1 MATIDP
7 NEVIPGTDGATV
19 GGVLGVAAN
28 PEQAQAFT
36 DFIQTISASGETTT
50 LQPTATSGVFTML
63 LGDGGTAR
71 VIDTDSATIDL
82 TQPLTVNSGEP
93 LILGGSA
100 DVSVVGSDGDD
111 AILGNAGSN
120 TFFGSAGND
129 TIGGGAGD
137 DVFDFS
143 SAIPGGFGNN
153 TITDFSGGD
162 VLLGFGSNATLQDS
176 PDGSGVTITLPDG
189 SSVFL
194 QGVSAAQLNPPNAAG
209 EITLGD
215 ATPTADLA
223 TDLDGADGL
232 DDASDPNDDDGF
244 FIIN

>member
-7 NEVIPGTDGATV
+7 NEVIPGTDETV
-19 GGVLGVAAN
+19 GGVLGVEDN

-36 DFIQTISASGETTT
+36 DFIQSISSSGETTT
-50 LQPTATSGVFTML
+50 LQSTETPGIFTMPL
-63 LGDGGTAR
+63 PNGGAAR
-71 VIDTDSATIDL
+71 VIDTNTASIDL
-82 TQPLTVNSGEP
+82 TQPFTVNPGEP

-143 SAIPGGFGNN
+143 GGLGNA

-176 PDGSGVTITLPDG
+176 PDGSGVTVTLPDG

-209 EITLGD
+209 EITLGG
-215 ATPTADLA
+215 AAPTAILA
-223 TDLDGADGL
+223 ADLDDADSLG
-232 DDASDPNDDDGF
+232 DASDPNDDDGF

>member
-7 NEVIPGTDGATV
+7 NQGIPGTDQTV
-19 GGVLGVAAN
+19 GEVLGSAN
-28 PEQAQAFT
+28 LEQAQAFT
-36 DFIQTISASGETTT
+36 DFIQTISPSGETTT
-50 LQPTATSGVFTML
+50 LQPTGTVGVFTMQISE
-63 LGDGGTAR
+63 GVTAR
-71 VIDTDSATIDL
+71 VIDTDSASIDL
-82 TQPLTVNSGEP
+82 TQPITINTDGGT

-111 AILGNAGSN
+111 AILGNVGSN

-137 DVFDFS
+137 DIFDFS

-176 PDGSGVTITLPDG
+176 PDGSGVTVTLPDG

-209 EITLGD
+209 EITLGG
-215 ATPTADLA
+215 AAPTAVLVA
-223 TDLDGADGL
+223 DLDDADGL
-232 DDASDPNDDDGF
+232 GDASDPNDDDGF